1 MRETDRRMPW
11 VERDDGARIW
21 WEANDGEGPTV
32 LFAHGYIQH
41 PGIFKGLTDE
51 LSRDHRLIQYD
62 PRGAGRS
69 SRTGP
74 YDMETDVADMEAV
87 AEAVAPVAAILANGD
102 AANRA
107 VHLAAKRPDLV
118 PAVVSMETLPLTSG
132 DADGVEAL
140 VGSGGVL
147 SALEAMMRTD
157 YRAGLRAAIEPG
169 NPGMSTD
176 GLRERIDELVAY
188 IGQDAGIGR
197 LNGWIRDDAAA
208 DAAKL
213 GDRLTIAYEGA
224 GGWFPAGLHER
235 ARETLP
241 DARFEKLD
249 GGAMSRPDLTAAVVR
264 RVTGA

>member
-1 MRETDRRMPW
+1 MAW
-11 VERDDGARIW
+11 VERDDGVRIW
-21 WEANDGEGPTV
+21 WEAEGEGPTV

-41 PGIFKGLTDE
+41 PGIFRGLTDE
-51 LSRDHRLIQYD
+51 LARDHRLVQYD
-62 PRGAGRS
+62 ARGAGRS

-74 YDMETDVADMEAV
+74 YDMDTDVADMEAV
-87 AEAVAPVAAILANGD
+87 VEAVGPVAAILANGD

-107 VHLAAKRPDLV
+107 VHVAAKRPDLV

-132 DADGVEAL
+132 DAEGVEAL

-157 YRAGLRAAIEPG
+157 YRAGVRAAIEPG
-169 NPGMSTD
+169 NPGMSQD

-188 IGQDAGIGR
+188 LDQDAGIGR
-197 LNGWIRDDAAA
+197 LNGWIRDDAGP
-208 DAAKL
+208 DAVAL

-235 ARETLP
+235 ARQNLP
-241 DARFEKLD
+241 EAHFKKLE
-249 GGAMSRPDLTAAVVR
+249 GGAISRPELTAAVVR
-264 RVTGA
+264 DVTGAE

>member
-1 MRETDRRMPW
+1 MRDTDPLMPW

-21 WEANDGEGPTV
+21 WEAQGQGPTV

-41 PGIFKGLTDE
+41 PGIFAGLTDE
-51 LSRDHRLIQYD
+51 LTRDHQLIQYD
-62 PRGAGRS
+62 ARGAGKS

-74 YDMETDVADMEAV
+74 YDMQTDVADLEAV
-87 AEAVAPVAAILANGD
+87 LEEVGPVAAVLANGD

-107 VHLAAKRPDLV
+107 VHVAAKRPDLA
-118 PAVVSMETLPLTSG
+118 PAVVSMETIPLATG
-132 DADGVEAL
+132 DAEGVEAL

-147 SALEAMMRTD
+147 SALEAIMRTD

-169 NPGMSTD
+169 NPGMSRD
-176 GLRERIDELVAY
+176 GIRERIDELVAY

-197 LNGWIRDDAAA
+197 LNGWIRDDAGG
-208 DAAKL
+208 DAVEL

-235 ARETLP
+235 ARQNLP
-241 DARFEKLD
+241 EARFEKLE
-249 GGAMSRPDLTAAVVR
+249 GGAISRPELTAAVVR
-264 RVTGA
+264 GVTGS